1 MDNLE
6 TFNIKKVTNEFKKL
20 VDNDFNNLKKIIKE
34 DNLAEFY
41 DLEQKIKNNMSAI
54 ETILETQDRITSRL
68 VNFLLTSDKEKGNN

>member
-34 DNLAEFY
+34 DKLAEFY